1 MWPVTTV
8 QAALP
13 YVKATGLSN
22 KRAQGFGHALNL
34 AWRCQRRWGE
44 IVSATVVMLC
54 SVLIQ
59 AYILGTLFH
68 YLVKRDPKLEAFRCG
83 WPLLRASALSAC
95 FLSHAHKLCS

>member
-1 MWPVTTV
+1 M
-8 QAALP
+8 
-13 YVKATGLSN
+13 GL
-22 KRAQGFGHALNL
+22 HACLSIL
-34 AWRCQRRWGE
+34 RRCQRRWDE

-83 WPLLRASALSAC
+83 RPLLIVLCPGSAC
-95 FLSHAHKLCS
+95 LLLYVWQLTQFIRACTTPA